1 MNTLENSSKTGVK
14 NLWKEW
20 DEIHQIHTT
29 IFSTDTTIKSDET
42 NSFFKKINIMDLE
55 KRKEVY
61 GYYESGN
68 LRNNVMNDLVEYKIK
83 IPYLFWIIDGLSAIH
98 DAGKVHKDL
107 HSGNILV
114 HRRLILISD
123 LGMCQS
129 VNDNERKGIYGV
141 MPYMAPEVLRG
152 YQYTT
157 AADIYSF
164 GIIMNELMS
173 EEIAFNDIPHDRTL
187 AVKICK
193 GFRPKISEDTPKL
206 IGNLIIKC
214 WDAKAENRPTAKEL
228 FQLLRNYF
236 DELNEEVGEIYSQI
250 EECEKIKENK
260 LKNRTKEN
268 KPKNLQTH
276 PQAIYTSRL
285 LNFKNLPEPVNSI
298 DYLSSFQEPISSTSA
313 NPISERL
320 NYELSELDLNQ
331 DDIF

>member
-61 GYYESGN
+61 GVCGECNEPDNSSNMSNDFLNEIKYYISGHFSCVNTVICYGMTQDPDTQNYMMVLQYYESGN

-114 HRRLILISD
+114 HRRLILI
-123 LGMCQS
+123 
-129 VNDNERKGIYGV
+129 K
-141 MPYMAPEVLRG
+141 
-152 YQYTT
+152 
-157 AADIYSF
+157 
-164 GIIMNELMS
+164 
-173 EEIAFNDIPHDRTL
+173 
-187 AVKICK
+187 
-193 GFRPKISEDTPKL
+193 
-206 IGNLIIKC
+206 
-214 WDAKAENRPTAKEL
+214 
-228 FQLLRNYF
+228 
-236 DELNEEVGEIYSQI
+236 
-250 EECEKIKENK
+250 
-260 LKNRTKEN
+260 
-268 KPKNLQTH
+268 
-276 PQAIYTSRL
+276 
-285 LNFKNLPEPVNSI
+285 PVNSI